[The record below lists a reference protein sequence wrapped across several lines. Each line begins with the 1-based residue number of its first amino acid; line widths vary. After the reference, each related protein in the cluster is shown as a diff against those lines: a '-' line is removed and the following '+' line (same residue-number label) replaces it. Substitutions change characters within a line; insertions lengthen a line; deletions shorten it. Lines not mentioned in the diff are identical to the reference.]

1 MPGGSGKRHKRV
13 LLTGNHY
20 CITGGVTRKNSESAV
35 TSKKRLGQSVPGELV
50 KNTLPWPI
58 RGRPSPNM
66 RVGRGNVFLIAPRVG
81 DSHTQYS
88 LRTVGWRAS
97 TSGI

>member
-20 CITGGVTRKNSESAV
+20 CITGGVTRKNAESAV

-58 RGRPSPNM
+58 
-66 RVGRGNVFLIAPRVG
+66 
-81 DSHTQYS
+81 
-88 LRTVGWRAS
+88 
-97 TSGI
+97 